1 MTPTVACVLGTRPEV
16 VKLAPV
22 IARLRREGSGITCR
36 ILSTGQHRGLLDQA
50 LADFAL
56 VPDRDLGLM
65 RPGEGLPEMSARAL
79 VAISAALAEDR
90 PGLVLAVGDTT
101 TVLATALA
109 CHYAQVPFG
118 HVEAG
123 LRTGEPYRPFPEEKN
138 RELTARLAAVHFAPT
153 PGARANL
160 VREGIDPASI
170 HVTGNTAIDALHM
183 VLERSPALSIQ
194 PPGERFVLVTTHRR
208 ESWGEPMRDIAGAL
222 RDLVDRDEALGLVIP
237 AHPNPEVR
245 GPLAERLGG
254 HPRVLLIEPLG
265 YPEFVAAMAAAAVIV
280 TDSGGVQEEGPA
292 LGKPV
297 IVLRPE
303 TERPEAL
310 GGMSRLVGTDRA
322 RIVAAVEACLRR
334 PPPPAGPPKT
344 TPFGDGRAAERIVW
358 AISRRLNVAPGGMDR
373 EPIAW
378 PQVNCQIGD

>member
-1 MTPTVACVLGTRPEV
+1 MIPTVACVLGTRPEV

-22 IARLRREGSGITCR
+22 IARLRREGSGLACR
-36 ILSTGQHRGLLDQA
+36 ILSTGQHRALLDQA
-50 LADFAL
+50 LADFGL
-56 VPDRDLGLM
+56 RPDRDLGLM
-65 RPGEGLPEMSARAL
+65 RHGEGLPEMTARAL
-79 VAISAALAEDR
+79 VAISGALAEDR
-90 PGLVLAVGDTT
+90 PDLVLAVGDTT

-123 LRTGEPYRPFPEEKN
+123 LRTGDPYRPFPEEKN

-153 PGARANL
+153 PAARANL

-170 HVTGNTAIDALHM
+170 LVTGNTVIDALHM
-183 VLERSPALSIQ
+183 VLARAPTLTIE
-194 PPGERFVLVTTHRR
+194 PPGERFALVTTHRR
-208 ESWGEPMRDIAGAL
+208 ESWGEPMREIAQAL
-222 RDLVDRDEALGLVIP
+222 RDLVDRDGTLGLLIP

-245 GPLAERLGG
+245 GPLAERLAG
-254 HPRVLLIEPLG
+254 HPRVRLTEPLP

-310 GGMSRLVGTDRA
+310 GGLSRLVGTDRA
-322 RIVAAVEACLRR
+322 RIVAAVEEVLRR
-334 PPPPAGPPKT
+334 PPSPGGPPTT
-344 TPFGDGRAAERIVW
+344 TPFGDGRAAERVVW
-358 AISRRLNVAPGGMDR
+358 AIARRLGVEPGESDR
-373 EPIAW
+373 EPGAW
-378 PQVNCQIGD
+378 SPAD